1 MHNVLVTGGAGF
13 IGSNLIRH
21 LLWAEPQLRIVNLD
35 ALTYAGSTMNLD
47 DLPDP
52 SRHTF
57 VRGDI
62 GDRPLVERLL
72 REHQIDAVV
81 HLAAETHVDRSI
93 LGPAPFVQ
101 TNIVGTFTLL
111 EAARHFWIGEAAF
124 PLDHV
129 RFHHVSTDEVY
140 GPLAPL
146 DPAAVEDQAY
156 RPTSP
161 YAASKAAA
169 DHLVRAYG
177 RTYGLPVTLSN
188 CTNNYGPRQFP
199 EKLVPLVLLNA
210 VAGKPIP
217 VYGDGQ
223 QVRDWI
229 HVQDHCEA
237 VEIILRRGRPGET
250 YHVGGGA
257 PSTNLALIQQLCAL
271 LDDKR
276 PNSPHRPHAR
286 LIQFVADRPA
296 HDRRYDLNLEK
307 IAATLDWSP
316 RESLASG
323 LAKTAEWYLGHLE
336 WVDSVRQQPG
346 YVEWLERNYGA
357 REQSA

>member
-1 MHNVLVTGGAGF
+1 MAVRTLP
-13 IGSNLIRH
+13 
-21 LLWAEPQLRIVNLD
+21 EPMRVF
-35 ALTYAGSTMNLD
+35 
-47 DLPDP
+47 
-52 SRHTF
+52 R
-57 VRGDI
+57 I
-62 GDRPLVERLL
+62 GDPKGKYP
-72 REHQIDAVV
+72 IY
-81 HLAAETHVDRSI
+81 S
-93 LGPAPFVQ
+93 
-101 TNIVGTFTLL
+101 
-111 EAARHFWIGEAAF
+111 GE
-124 PLDHV
+124 
-129 RFHHVSTDEVY
+129 
-140 GPLAPL
+140 G
-146 DPAAVEDQAY
+146 AAVTEGRWHNKGQEVI
-156 RPTSP
+156 
-161 YAASKAAA
+161 YASA
-169 DHLVRAYG
+169 
-177 RTYGLPVTLSN
+177 
-188 CTNNYGPRQFP
+188 NYSTAML

-357 REQSA
+357 RERSA

>member
-13 IGSNLIRH
+13 IGLNLIGH

-72 REHQIDAVV
+72 REHQID
-81 HLAAETHVDRSI
+81 
-93 LGPAPFVQ
+93 
-101 TNIVGTFTLL
+101 
-111 EAARHFWIGEAAF
+111 
-124 PLDHV
+124 
-129 RFHHVSTDEVY
+129 
-140 GPLAPL
+140 
-146 DPAAVEDQAY
+146 AVEDQAY

-307 IAATLDWSP
+307 ITATLDWSP

>member
-21 LLWAEPQLRIVNLD
+21 LLCAEPQLRIVNLD

-72 REHQIDAVV
+72 REHQIDAV
-81 HLAAETHVDRSI
+81 
-93 LGPAPFVQ
+93 
-101 TNIVGTFTLL
+101 
-111 EAARHFWIGEAAF
+111 
-124 PLDHV
+124 
-129 RFHHVSTDEVY
+129 
-140 GPLAPL
+140 
-146 DPAAVEDQAY
+146 EDQAY

-169 DHLVRAYG
+169 DHFVRAYG

-323 LAKTAEWYLGHLE
+323 LAKTAVRYLGHLE
-336 WVDSVRQQPG
+336 CVGAVRQQPG
-346 YVEWLERNYGA
+346 YVGWLERNYGA
-357 REQSA
+357 RERSA